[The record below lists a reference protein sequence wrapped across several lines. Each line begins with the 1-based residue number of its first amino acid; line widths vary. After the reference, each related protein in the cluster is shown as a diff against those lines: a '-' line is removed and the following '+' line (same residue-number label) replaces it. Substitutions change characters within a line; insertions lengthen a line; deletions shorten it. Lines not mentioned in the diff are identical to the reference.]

1 MFRVCVFFNVSRP
14 TYNTAQP
21 QDTDLRLVKALLMEA
36 SGGLLMFTYLGTS
49 LVFILEYGYCLSSLC
64 VIIFIDS

>member
-1 MFRVCVFFNVSRP
+1 MFRVCVFFYVSRP

-21 QDTDLRLVKALLMEA
+21 QDTDLRLVKALLMEV

-49 LVFILEYGYCLSSLC
+49 LVFHS
-64 VIIFIDS
+64 

>member
-1 MFRVCVFFNVSRP
+1 MFRVCVFFYVSRP

-49 LVFILEYGYCLSSLC
+49 LVFILERRVCRGRL
-64 VIIFIDS
+64 D

>member
-1 MFRVCVFFNVSRP
+1 MFRVCVYFYVSRP

-36 SGGLLMFTYLGTS
+36 SGGPLMFTYLGTS
-49 LVFILEYGYCLSSLC
+49 LVFILERRVYRGRL
-64 VIIFIDS
+64 D